1 MLCAAESPARSVIA
15 SVHLAMER
23 ASSEPLGPA
32 STVRYRFLSSS
43 RMRGAG
49 SPPPCEGESPPN
61 FSNCPLSSKDSGG
74 ERAWRPAPSNS
85 LHACYTQV
93 SLHAL
98 YCLYTLCTVFTRLL
112 HASVTFTRLLHACYT
127 LVTRL
132 LHACYT
138 LVTRNLLHA
147 LPLSLVVTHEG
158 GRKSPALR
166 S

>member
-15 SVHLAMER
+15 SVQLAMER

-61 FSNCPLSSKDSGG
+61 FANCPLSSKDSGG

-98 YCLYTLCTVFTRLL
+98 YCLYTLVTRKC
-112 HASVTFTRLLHACYT
+112 HVYT

-132 LHACYT
+132 LHAICYT
-138 LVTRNLLHA
+138 LYRF
-147 LPLSLVVTHEG
+147 LSSSPMRGAGSPPPCEAEG
-158 GRKSPALR
+158 PPSFAVSPPSFAV
-166 S
+166 SV